1 MSANNQEYSSALAF
15 AQVRNYYE
23 NQLNN
28 KRRRIQFNI
37 GRLNNIQRELNNLEA
52 SRLPRPRNE
61 RAERINQLKA
71 KVAEVKETIRKLED
85 EEQTLQSWVDQSYL

>member
-15 AQVRNYYE
+15 AAVRNYYE
-23 NQLNN
+23 NKLNN
-28 KRRRIQFNI
+28 MRRRIQFNI
-37 GRLNNIQRELNNLEA
+37 GRLNNIQRELANLEA

-61 RAERINQLKA
+61 KAERILQLKT
-71 KVAEVKETIRKLED
+71 KIEEVQETIRKLEE